1 MPKTDY
7 FNWFSEFK
15 KSDEYKVFVKNPVAY
30 FCAEYA
36 LEATLPTYAGG
47 VGILAGDFVREAAME
62 NFPLVAIGLY
72 YKKAQSALSSVEN
85 GNQKKLKKVVGQDGE
100 EIIVSMPLADRIV
113 SMQAWQWDEN
123 GAKVYL
129 LDTDIP
135 ENDPEDRKITEQL
148 YDENRDIRLKQEIV
162 LGIGGFRLLARLGYH
177 ASVYHMNEGHSA
189 FLALELVRHEMEH
202 QRASFE
208 NACQY
213 AQKHILFTNH
223 TLMLAG
229 QEQFLAEKV
238 SLFVGQYAEEMGL
251 EGLDI
256 AQLGSIAYDS
266 NLLSMTILSFNLS
279 AKSNTV
285 SKLHM
290 EKARQIWPNQTME
303 NVTKGIFLPRWD
315 KLVDVSKE
323 SIWEKHLQNKRR
335 LLSLVKEKSGEVWSE
350 TDLIFAWGSRLV
362 DYKQPLLLLDNTER
376 LLEILKNSPV
386 PIRIIFSGPTG
397 ENNSPF
403 VEKIRKIAEEKFKG
417 TAIFIPNYNTDI
429 AETLVAGVDVWLNT
443 PLIGSEACGTSGMK
457 AALNGVLNLSTNDGW
472 VHEVNGRDIGWVV
485 NESQNGEEMRALI
498 EKNIIPLYVGHL
510 KNSEHSEWVEKM
522 ITARN
527 LILQNFSTARALK
540 EYIEKFYVPTL
551 RQKHAHQ
558 RN

>member
-7 FNWFSEFK
+7 LNWFSEFK
-15 KSDEYKVFVKNPVAY
+15 KSDEYEIFVKNPVAY

-36 LEATLPTYAGG
+36 LDSTLPTYAGG
-47 VGILAGDFVREAAME
+47 LGILAGDFVREAAME

-72 YKKAQSALSSVEN
+72 YKKAQSALSAVEN
-85 GNQKKLKKVVGQDGE
+85 GNQKKLKKVIDKDGE
-100 EIIVSMPLADRIV
+100 EIMVSMPLADRIV
-113 SMQAWQWDEN
+113 SIKAWQWDEN

-135 ENDPEDRKITEQL
+135 ENDSEDRKITEQL

-223 TLMLAG
+223 TLIPAG

-238 SLFVGQYAEEMGL
+238 GLFMGQYAEEMGL
-251 EGLDI
+251 EGVDI
-256 AQLGSIAYDS
+256 AQLGSVEYDS

-303 NVTKGIFLPRWD
+303 NVTNGIFITRWD
-315 KLVDVSKE
+315 KLGDVSKE
-323 SIWEKHLQNKRR
+323 SVWKKHLQNKRR

-350 TDLIFAWGSRLV
+350 TDLIFAWGRRLV

-403 VEKIRKIAEEKFKG
+403 VEKIKKIAEEKLKG
-417 TAIFIPNYNTDI
+417 AAIFIPNYNTDI
-429 AETLVAGVDVWLNT
+429 AETLVAGADVWLNT

-472 VHEVNGRDIGWVV
+472 VHEVNGKDIGWVV
-485 NESQNGEEMRALI
+485 NESQNGEEIRALI

-527 LILQNFSTARALK
+527 LILQNFSTSRALK
-540 EYIEKFYVPTL
+540 EYIEKLYIPTL
-551 RQKHAHQ
+551 KNKHRHN